1 MINFTRR
8 ILLAGAVAMSSV
20 ALLPATTFAQSSS
33 DNAMNN
39 LKPGQNAVSITSGE
53 NTLAAHVYLPSTY
66 DGSEKLPAVVMTVP
80 ATGVKEQTVGI
91 YAQKMAEKGFVT
103 VAFDPAGWGE
113 STGRR
118 FIMNPYE
125 QAEDMKNVVGY
136 LQGLEQVDGNSLF
149 NMGICRGAEVATFA
163 TAYDE
168 RIKALAV
175 ASPYV
180 DAARSYVAGAGGG
193 GSLRKTL
200 LAQVAQ
206 AKAHYAATGED
217 IYIKLVPETQAEID
231 AAPTEVTRGMAAYYL
246 PGKPGDTPN
255 WNNQL
260 AAAGADNMISFDP
273 LDYVHMLEEVP
284 IFVAYGSD
292 AVTRPGA
299 EAYVEALPGK
309 PQVTIVEGADH
320 FDLYWKDEFVDPTVE
335 KAAAFFQAQI
345 AN

>member
-1 MINFTRR
+1 MT
-8 ILLAGAVAMSSV
+8 
-20 ALLPATTFAQSSS
+20 
-33 DNAMNN
+33 D
-39 LKPGQNAVSITSGE
+39 LKPGRNAVSIPSGSE
-53 NTLAAHVYLPSTY
+53 TLAAHVYLPSDYNGT
-66 DGSEKLPAVVMTVP
+66 DKLPAVVLAVP
-80 ATGVKEQTVGI
+80 ATGVKEQTVGV
-91 YAQKMAEKGFVT
+91 YAAKLAERGFVT

-118 FIMNPYE
+118 FVMNPYD

-136 LQGLEQVDGNSLF
+136 LQGLAQVDSASLF
-149 NMGICRGAEVATFA
+149 YMGICRGAEVATFA

-193 GSLRKTL
+193 GNLRRTL

-206 AKAHYAATGED
+206 AKAHFAATGED
-217 IYIKLVPETQAEID
+217 VYIKLVPETQAEID

-255 WNNQL
+255 WHNQL

-284 IFVAYGSD
+284 VFVAYGAE

-299 EAYVEALPGK
+299 EAYVAALPAA
-309 PQVTIVEGADH
+309 PEVSVIEGADH

-335 KAAAFFQAQI
+335 KAAAFFKAQI
-345 AN
+345 GG